1 MPTRN
6 YKPEQIVGVLRKIEV
21 QMASGHAAGVAGEDP
36 RGVGR
41 RSRRAEGSGVGE
53 KIELNRGTTPCPTTT

>member
-21 QMASGHAAGVAGEDP
+21 QMASGHAAGVAGADP
-36 RGVGR
+36 RGVGAGAGGPGGAVSER
-41 RSRRAEGSGVGE
+41 
-53 KIELNRGTTPCPTTT
+53 KLH

>member
-21 QMASGHAAGVAGEDP
+21 QIASGHAAGVAGEDP
-36 RGVGR
+36 RAAGVASE
-41 RSRRAEGSGVGE
+41 SRRPKTV
-53 KIELNRGTTPCPTTT
+53 